1 MRRRINS
8 TPARWLRW
16 STAWFRR
23 LGGTAWLLALI
34 ACSAPQVTQGV
45 INVSV
50 SVDGRTANLEV
61 AAGSTVQQ
69 TLEQAGIDL
78 EPLDR
83 TEPPDY
89 TVLTDGDAVRVIRV
103 TEEFSIEEIVLP
115 FDRQIVKNEALPEG
129 ESRLVQPGVNGL
141 QEITYRRV
149 YEDGVEVSLSPVKSV
164 ILQEPVPEIVMIG
177 SQTPFTA
184 VPIPGRLAYLSAGN
198 AWVMEI
204 TSGNR
209 RPVVATGDLDGQV
222 FRLSPDGE
230 WLLFSRRSTQEN
242 VINTLWAAKIT
253 GNDELLIDLQTENI
267 IHFADWVPGSS
278 VLRVVYST
286 VEPRS
291 TAPGWQANNDLGAV
305 SFSTSGWVGDREIL
319 MDANSG
325 GIYGWWGTSFVWSPD
340 GSRLAYAR
348 PDGVGLLDL
357 PEDEEEIRTTPVL
370 SVVPLQTQSDW
381 AWVPGLSWAPTGDA
395 LYTVDHSAAETV
407 AALEESPNFDLAAVS
422 LVGGRPLSL
431 IPLSGMFAYPAASP
445 AQTLTSGEQ
454 YFLVAYLQAI
464 FPTQSED
471 SRYRLMV
478 MDRDASNRHV
488 LFPPDGA
495 PGMDP
500 RPVLW
505 APESNG
511 EIGQYWIALIY
522 QGNIWLV
529 DSLTGESHQLSGD
542 GLIDRL
548 DWR

>member
-291 TAPGWQANNDLGAV
+291 TAPG
-305 SFSTSGWVGDREIL
+305 
-319 MDANSG
+319 
-325 GIYGWWGTSFVWSPD
+325 
-340 GSRLAYAR
+340 
-348 PDGVGLLDL
+348 
-357 PEDEEEIRTTPVL
+357 
-370 SVVPLQTQSDW
+370 
-381 AWVPGLSWAPTGDA
+381 
-395 LYTVDHSAAETV
+395 
-407 AALEESPNFDLAAVS
+407 
-422 LVGGRPLSL
+422 
-431 IPLSGMFAYPAASP
+431 
-445 AQTLTSGEQ
+445 
-454 YFLVAYLQAI
+454 
-464 FPTQSED
+464 
-471 SRYRLMV
+471 
-478 MDRDASNRHV
+478 
-488 LFPPDGA
+488 
-495 PGMDP
+495 
-500 RPVLW
+500 
-505 APESNG
+505 
-511 EIGQYWIALIY
+511 
-522 QGNIWLV
+522 
-529 DSLTGESHQLSGD
+529 
-542 GLIDRL
+542 
-548 DWR
+548 